1 MMMQLDEILKLW
13 EADSKIDE
21 VNLDESS
28 VKSAALHSKYLEL
41 YSLAKLALK
50 KKELSMANLRKDK
63 WLYYNAKMTKE
74 EMDERGWAYDPF
86 NGMSKPLKSDMDMFY
101 TTDPDIIKLQGQIEY
116 QATIVEALKDIMDNI
131 KWRHTTIKNII
142 DWKRFTSGI

>member
-1 MMMQLDEILKLW
+1 MMQLDELLQLW
-13 EADSKIDE
+13 EKDSKIDE

-41 YSLAKLALK
+41 YSLAKLQLK
-50 KKELSMANLRKDK
+50 KRELSMANLRKDK

-74 EMDERGWAYDPF
+74 EMDERGWSYDPF
-86 NGMSKPLKSDMDMFY
+86 HGMSKPLKSDMDMFY
-101 TTDPDIIKLQGQIEY
+101 STDPDIIKLQGQIEY
-116 QATIVEALKDIMDNI
+116 QITIVEALKDIMDNI

-142 DWKRFTSGI
+142 DWKRFTSGM

>member
-1 MMMQLDEILKLW
+1 MMQLDELLQLW
-13 EADSKIDE
+13 EKDSKIDE

-41 YSLAKLALK
+41 YSLAKLQLK
-50 KKELSMANLRKDK
+50 KRELSMANLRKDK

-74 EMDERGWAYDPF
+74 EMDERGWPYDPF
-86 NGMSKPLKSDMDMFY
+86 HGMSKPLKSDMDMFY
-101 TTDPDIIKLQGQIEY
+101 STDPDIIKLQGQIEY
-116 QATIVEALKDIMDNI
+116 QTTIVEALKDIMDNI

-142 DWKRFTSGI
+142 DWKRFTSGS

>member
-1 MMMQLDEILKLW
+1 MMQLDELLQLW
-13 EADSKIDE
+13 EKDSKIDE

-41 YSLAKLALK
+41 YSLAKLQLK
-50 KKELSMANLRKDK
+50 KRELSMANLRKDK

-74 EMDERGWAYDPF
+74 EMDERGWPYDPF
-86 NGMSKPLKSDMDMFY
+86 HGMSKPLKSDMDMFY
-101 TTDPDIIKLQGQIEY
+101 STDPDIIKLQGQIEY
-116 QATIVEALKDIMDNI
+116 QTTIVEALKDIMDNI

-142 DWKRFTSGI
+142 DWKRFTSGV

>member
-1 MMMQLDEILKLW
+1 MMQLDELLQLW
-13 EADSKIDE
+13 EKDSKIDE

-41 YSLAKLALK
+41 YSLAKLQLK
-50 KKELSMANLRKDK
+50 KRELSMANLRKDK

-74 EMDERGWAYDPF
+74 EMDERGWSYDPF
-86 NGMSKPLKSDMDMFY
+86 HGMSKPLKSDMDMFY
-101 TTDPDIIKLQGQIEY
+101 STDPDIIKLQGQIEY
-116 QATIVEALKDIMDNI
+116 QTTIVEALKDIMDNI

-142 DWKRFTSGI
+142 DWKRFTSGV